1 VVATRQDVFKVLSDA
16 APALRSLGV
25 RRLAL
30 FGSFARGEA
39 RPDSD
44 LDLLVDLEHKSF
56 DAYMDVKFL
65 LEDKLSRSVDL
76 VLEDSLKPRLR
87 NRVLQEAVNAPGF

>member
-1 VVATRQDVFKVLSDA
+1 VVATRQDVFKVLS